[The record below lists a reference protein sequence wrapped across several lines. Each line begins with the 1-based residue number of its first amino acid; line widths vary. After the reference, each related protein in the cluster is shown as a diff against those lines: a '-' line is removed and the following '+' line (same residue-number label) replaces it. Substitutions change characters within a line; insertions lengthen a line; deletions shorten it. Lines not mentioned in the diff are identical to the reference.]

1 MTAGLT
7 GRRREHWLRRDP
19 RNFFLFTP
27 FLPSWWGTHDGERSV
42 YYNAQ
47 ENPIQTLMRIQHTM
61 LGTTLTDPLYHLLIL
76 IHVCIMY
83 FNDEID
89 EVPTLDTSILVGLPA
104 ALHIFLVIFYVS
116 ECYRRYYELWS
127 HCSAVNT
134 MVYTWMMQLSYILS
148 KHELSDDVL
157 LESRG
162 LIPGRVFGIDPGFA
176 NMLPP

>member
-1 MTAGLT
+1 MLINFKVKHRSKLKIWIIDAEGGISVVRVGQVQQIMMTAEQRSAAKEKRLLDNASG
-7 GRRREHWLRRDP
+7 
-19 RNFFLFTP
+19 
-27 FLPSWWGTHDGERSV
+27 WWGTHDGERSV
-42 YYNAQ
+42 YYDAQ
-47 ENPIQTLMRIQHTM
+47 ENPLQTLMRIQHTM

-83 FNDEID
+83 FNDEMQ

-134 MVYTWMMQLSYILS
+134 MVYT
-148 KHELSDDVL
+148 
-157 LESRG
+157 
-162 LIPGRVFGIDPGFA
+162 
-176 NMLPP
+176 